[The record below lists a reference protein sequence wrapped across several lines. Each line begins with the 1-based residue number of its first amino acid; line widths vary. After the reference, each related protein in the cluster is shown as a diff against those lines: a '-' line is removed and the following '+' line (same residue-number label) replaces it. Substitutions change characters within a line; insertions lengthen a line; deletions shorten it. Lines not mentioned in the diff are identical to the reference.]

1 MKNYY
6 EEKFEHLAL
15 EFSVEKAKE
24 KIVKELLYKS
34 TQPKIGLFKNK
45 FDMFWQ
51 SNFIKLLTVDEVQSE
66 NYILALSQYLRF
78 GGVDKNV
85 CVNYLKLDVQSF
97 ILAVRQSGLILQS
110 DHNSWNVLKE
120 IDQEIQIDALHIF
133 FQTVKHLQAQY
144 KHRLEIYE
152 EIKNTINIGQIT
164 AMAFGSLYAY
174 QYLIPNQDYFAHLPY
189 QFDSTENN
197 SAETVWKA
205 FDHIVKTS
213 RKNTKKLTEQ
223 SLALALRNK
232 LMPFLIGEGMSVLLQ
247 DQYEFYK
254 KLVAIKIE
262 ILNYKRNV
270 LESFCFD
277 KQVNYKLNNSE
288 LIYTNTKEK
297 KDNWSEKNALLIS
310 YWLGVGAEK
319 LLKSDAIYSLI
330 NTGDNLEAN
339 AIALSK
345 AFGIQEQLAQVYG
358 ITEFSI
364 NNQKLNAFETMITMT
379 LSQAH
384 YLKDHIEKFMRFLP
398 NSEDK
403 LDALTQLT
411 MHGFVIGENRMPFTF
426 AKREEK
432 IKRMSSW
439 VQGASN
445 NIKKKKMDEI
455 LSFWSCDLYDN
466 DDVSTFQQKP
476 FYKIDDFIF
485 QFPWLTAYQNL
496 NTTMTNYFRK
506 LHKNRFELK
515 GETNQIELTLAEKMH
530 HLGFEVF
537 PQLVPEF
544 KDVGEIDLI
553 AIHGNHVIVA
563 EVKST
568 YIRSSIQEIYEYKN
582 FTLNKASYQL
592 DKKVEYI
599 KKYFLK
605 EFFDDISEVVLH
617 TWIIDTTL
625 EFDHEYFGDHL
636 KVSLDEVII
645 TSNCESEFMQKL
657 VDEQFYIE
665 KDEVKIDPI
674 QFLESI
680 EKNTFWSKQLGNYD
694 YYIEKMLNKF
704 AS

>member
-15 EFSVEKAKE
+15 ELSVEKAKE

-133 FQTVKHLQAQY
+133 FQTVKHLQSQY

-152 EIKNTINIGQIT
+152 EIKNTINVGQIT

-319 LLKSDAIYSLI
+319 LLKSDAIYSII

-432 IKRMSSW
+432 MR
-439 VQGASN
+439 GGPTCLN
-445 NIKKKKMDEI
+445 N
-455 LSFWSCDLYDN
+455 
-466 DDVSTFQQKP
+466 
-476 FYKIDDFIF
+476 
-485 QFPWLTAYQNL
+485 
-496 NTTMTNYFRK
+496 
-506 LHKNRFELK
+506 
-515 GETNQIELTLAEKMH
+515 
-530 HLGFEVF
+530 
-537 PQLVPEF
+537 
-544 KDVGEIDLI
+544 
-553 AIHGNHVIVA
+553 
-563 EVKST
+563 
-568 YIRSSIQEIYEYKN
+568 
-582 FTLNKASYQL
+582 
-592 DKKVEYI
+592 
-599 KKYFLK
+599 
-605 EFFDDISEVVLH
+605 
-617 TWIIDTTL
+617 
-625 EFDHEYFGDHL
+625 
-636 KVSLDEVII
+636 
-645 TSNCESEFMQKL
+645 
-657 VDEQFYIE
+657 
-665 KDEVKIDPI
+665 
-674 QFLESI
+674 
-680 EKNTFWSKQLGNYD
+680 
-694 YYIEKMLNKF
+694 
-704 AS
+704 

>member
-694 YYIEKMLNKF
+694 YYIT
-704 AS
+704 

>member
-15 EFSVEKAKE
+15 ELSVEKAKE

-133 FQTVKHLQAQY
+133 FQTVKHLQSQY

-152 EIKNTINIGQIT
+152 EIKNTINVGQIT

-319 LLKSDAIYSLI
+319 LLKSDAIYSII

-384 YLKDHIEKFMRFLP
+384 YLKDHIEKFMRLLP

-445 NIKKKKMDEI
+445 SIKKKKMDEI

>member
-1 MKNYY
+1 
-6 EEKFEHLAL
+6 
-15 EFSVEKAKE
+15 
-24 KIVKELLYKS
+24 
-34 TQPKIGLFKNK
+34 
-45 FDMFWQ
+45 
-51 SNFIKLLTVDEVQSE
+51 
-66 NYILALSQYLRF
+66 
-78 GGVDKNV
+78 
-85 CVNYLKLDVQSF
+85 
-97 ILAVRQSGLILQS
+97 
-110 DHNSWNVLKE
+110 
-120 IDQEIQIDALHIF
+120 
-133 FQTVKHLQAQY
+133 
-144 KHRLEIYE
+144 
-152 EIKNTINIGQIT
+152 
-164 AMAFGSLYAY
+164 
-174 QYLIPNQDYFAHLPY
+174 
-189 QFDSTENN
+189 
-197 SAETVWKA
+197 
-205 FDHIVKTS
+205 
-213 RKNTKKLTEQ
+213 
-223 SLALALRNK
+223 
-232 LMPFLIGEGMSVLLQ
+232 MSVLLQ

-319 LLKSDAIYSLI
+319 LLKSDAIYSII

>member
-15 EFSVEKAKE
+15 ELSVEKAKE

-152 EIKNTINIGQIT
+152 EIKNTINVGQIT

-189 QFDSTENN
+189 QFDSTENS

-319 LLKSDAIYSLI
+319 LLKSDAIYSII

-530 HLGFEVF
+530 DLGFEVF

-568 YIRSSIQEIYEYKN
+568 YIRSGIQEIYEYKN

>member
-288 LIYTNTKEK
+288 LIYTNSKEK

-398 NSEDK
+398 NSEGN

-530 HLGFEVF
+530 DLGFEVF

-568 YIRSSIQEIYEYKN
+568 YIRSGIQEIYEYKN

>member
-1 MKNYY
+1 M
-6 EEKFEHLAL
+6 
-15 EFSVEKAKE
+15 
-24 KIVKELLYKS
+24 
-34 TQPKIGLFKNK
+34 T
-45 FDMFWQ
+45 
-51 SNFIKLLTVDEVQSE
+51 
-66 NYILALSQYLRF
+66 
-78 GGVDKNV
+78 
-85 CVNYLKLDVQSF
+85 
-97 ILAVRQSGLILQS
+97 
-110 DHNSWNVLKE
+110 
-120 IDQEIQIDALHIF
+120 
-133 FQTVKHLQAQY
+133 
-144 KHRLEIYE
+144 
-152 EIKNTINIGQIT
+152 
-164 AMAFGSLYAY
+164 
-174 QYLIPNQDYFAHLPY
+174 FAR
-189 QFDSTENN
+189 D
-197 SAETVWKA
+197 
-205 FDHIVKTS
+205 
-213 RKNTKKLTEQ
+213 
-223 SLALALRNK
+223 
-232 LMPFLIGEGMSVLLQ
+232 
-247 DQYEFYK
+247 
-254 KLVAIKIE
+254 
-262 ILNYKRNV
+262 
-270 LESFCFD
+270 
-277 KQVNYKLNNSE
+277 
-288 LIYTNTKEK
+288 LIY
-297 KDNWSEKNALLIS
+297 SI
-310 YWLGVGAEK
+310 
-319 LLKSDAIYSLI
+319 I

>member
-15 EFSVEKAKE
+15 ELSVEKAKE

-152 EIKNTINIGQIT
+152 EIKNTINVGQIT

-319 LLKSDAIYSLI
+319 LLKSDAIYSII

>member
-1 MKNYY
+1 
-6 EEKFEHLAL
+6 
-15 EFSVEKAKE
+15 
-24 KIVKELLYKS
+24 
-34 TQPKIGLFKNK
+34 
-45 FDMFWQ
+45 
-51 SNFIKLLTVDEVQSE
+51 
-66 NYILALSQYLRF
+66 ALSLISGVYFNFVIGIVSQNIDSPTNPVRF
-78 GGVDKNV
+78 
-85 CVNYLKLDVQSF
+85 
-97 ILAVRQSGLILQS
+97 
-110 DHNSWNVLKE
+110 
-120 IDQEIQIDALHIF
+120 
-133 FQTVKHLQAQY
+133 
-144 KHRLEIYE
+144 
-152 EIKNTINIGQIT
+152 
-164 AMAFGSLYAY
+164 
-174 QYLIPNQDYFAHLPY
+174 
-189 QFDSTENN
+189 
-197 SAETVWKA
+197 
-205 FDHIVKTS
+205 
-213 RKNTKKLTEQ
+213 
-223 SLALALRNK
+223 
-232 LMPFLIGEGMSVLLQ
+232 
-247 DQYEFYK
+247 
-254 KLVAIKIE
+254 
-262 ILNYKRNV
+262 
-270 LESFCFD
+270 
-277 KQVNYKLNNSE
+277 
-288 LIYTNTKEK
+288 TNTKEK

>member
-15 EFSVEKAKE
+15 ELSVEKAKE

-152 EIKNTINIGQIT
+152 EIKNTINVGQIT

>member
-15 EFSVEKAKE
+15 ELSVEKAKE

-97 ILAVRQSGLILQS
+97 ILALRQSGLILQS

-133 FQTVKHLQAQY
+133 FQTVKHLQSQY

-152 EIKNTINIGQIT
+152 EIKNTINVGQIT

-223 SLALALRNK
+223 SLALALTNK

-319 LLKSDAIYSLI
+319 LLKSDAIYSII

-537 PQLVPEF
+537 PQLVPEC

>member
-15 EFSVEKAKE
+15 ELSVEKAKE

-133 FQTVKHLQAQY
+133 FQTVKHLQSQY

-152 EIKNTINIGQIT
+152 EIKNTINVGQIT

-319 LLKSDAIYSLI
+319 LLKSDAIYSII

-553 AIHGNHVIVA
+553 AIHGNHG
-563 EVKST
+563 
-568 YIRSSIQEIYEYKN
+568 Q
-582 FTLNKASYQL
+582 
-592 DKKVEYI
+592 
-599 KKYFLK
+599 
-605 EFFDDISEVVLH
+605 
-617 TWIIDTTL
+617 
-625 EFDHEYFGDHL
+625 
-636 KVSLDEVII
+636 
-645 TSNCESEFMQKL
+645 
-657 VDEQFYIE
+657 
-665 KDEVKIDPI
+665 
-674 QFLESI
+674 
-680 EKNTFWSKQLGNYD
+680 SKT
-694 YYIEKMLNKF
+694 
-704 AS
+704 

>member
-189 QFDSTENN
+189 QFDSTENS

-277 KQVNYKLNNSE
+277 KQVNFKLNNSE
-288 LIYTNTKEK
+288 LIYTNSKEK

-398 NSEDK
+398 NSEGN

-530 HLGFEVF
+530 DLGFEVF

-605 EFFDDISEVVLH
+605 EFFDDISKVVLH

>member
-15 EFSVEKAKE
+15 ELSVEKAKE

-34 TQPKIGLFKNK
+34 TQPKIGLIKNK

-133 FQTVKHLQAQY
+133 FQTVKHLQSQY

-152 EIKNTINIGQIT
+152 EIKNTINVGQIT

-605 EFFDDISEVVLH
+605 EFFDDISKVVLH

>member
-1 MKNYY
+1 
-6 EEKFEHLAL
+6 
-15 EFSVEKAKE
+15 
-24 KIVKELLYKS
+24 
-34 TQPKIGLFKNK
+34 
-45 FDMFWQ
+45 
-51 SNFIKLLTVDEVQSE
+51 
-66 NYILALSQYLRF
+66 
-78 GGVDKNV
+78 
-85 CVNYLKLDVQSF
+85 
-97 ILAVRQSGLILQS
+97 
-110 DHNSWNVLKE
+110 
-120 IDQEIQIDALHIF
+120 
-133 FQTVKHLQAQY
+133 
-144 KHRLEIYE
+144 
-152 EIKNTINIGQIT
+152 
-164 AMAFGSLYAY
+164 
-174 QYLIPNQDYFAHLPY
+174 
-189 QFDSTENN
+189 
-197 SAETVWKA
+197 
-205 FDHIVKTS
+205 
-213 RKNTKKLTEQ
+213 
-223 SLALALRNK
+223 
-232 LMPFLIGEGMSVLLQ
+232 
-247 DQYEFYK
+247 
-254 KLVAIKIE
+254 
-262 ILNYKRNV
+262 
-270 LESFCFD
+270 
-277 KQVNYKLNNSE
+277 
-288 LIYTNTKEK
+288 
-297 KDNWSEKNALLIS
+297 
-310 YWLGVGAEK
+310 
-319 LLKSDAIYSLI
+319 
-330 NTGDNLEAN
+330 
-339 AIALSK
+339 
-345 AFGIQEQLAQVYG
+345 
-358 ITEFSI
+358 
-364 NNQKLNAFETMITMT
+364 
-379 LSQAH
+379 
-384 YLKDHIEKFMRFLP
+384 
-398 NSEDK
+398 
-403 LDALTQLT
+403 

-445 NIKKKKMDEI
+445 SIKKKKMDEI

>member
-15 EFSVEKAKE
+15 ELSVEKAKE

>member
-15 EFSVEKAKE
+15 ELSVEKAKE

-133 FQTVKHLQAQY
+133 FQTVKHLQSQY

-152 EIKNTINIGQIT
+152 EIKNTINVGQIT

-319 LLKSDAIYSLI
+319 LLKSDAIYSII

>member
-15 EFSVEKAKE
+15 ELSVEKAKE

-133 FQTVKHLQAQY
+133 FQTVKHLQSQY

-152 EIKNTINIGQIT
+152 EIKNTINVGQIT

-223 SLALALRNK
+223 SLALALTNK

-319 LLKSDAIYSLI
+319 LLKSDAIYSII

-537 PQLVPEF
+537 PQLVPEC

-553 AIHGNHVIVA
+553 VIHGNHVIVA

>member
-15 EFSVEKAKE
+15 ELSVEKAKE

-133 FQTVKHLQAQY
+133 FQTVKHLQSQY

-152 EIKNTINIGQIT
+152 EIKNTINVGQIT

-319 LLKSDAIYSLI
+319 LLKSDAIYSII

-625 EFDHEYFGDHL
+625 EFDHEYFGDRL